1 MKSAGVRLP
10 LVLTLLVSL
19 LALVPLADAS
29 PPDPW
34 WTPGFYDDDDHDDV
48 VNTVTSTA
56 SAADCIPLVVLGPC
70 QIVVGL
76 VVLTDPASPA
86 VTALPGFQIRA
97 PPDPSSLHSLA

>member
-1 MKSAGVRLP
+1 MKSAGIRVP
-10 LVLTLLVSL
+10 LVLTLLVTL
-19 LALVPLADAS
+19 LALVPLAEAS

-48 VNTVTSTA
+48 IIAVTSTA
-56 SAADCIPLVVLGPC
+56 SAADCIPFVVLGPY

-76 VVLTDPASPA
+76 VLLTDPAPPA